1 MKVKFYDVVAKKP
14 VMVDM
19 KDCSHEM
26 SKNGR
31 KMLVAHHMGRKLYKF
46 TK

>member
-1 MKVKFYDVVAKKP
+1 MKVKFYDIRAKKP
-14 VMVDM
+14 VMIDM
-19 KDCSHEM
+19 KDIKEEM

-31 KMLVAHHMGRKLYKF
+31 KMMVAMHNGHKLYKF

>member
-1 MKVKFYDVVAKKP
+1 MKQKFYDIVAKKP

-19 KDCSHEM
+19 KDVKEMM

-31 KMLVAHHMGRKLYKF
+31 KMLVATHMGRKLYKF

>member
-1 MKVKFYDVVAKKP
+1 MKEKFYDVKAKKP

-19 KDCSHEM
+19 KDVKHM
-26 SKNGR
+26 TSKNGR
-31 KMLVAHHMGRKLYKF
+31 KMLVAHYDGRKLYKF